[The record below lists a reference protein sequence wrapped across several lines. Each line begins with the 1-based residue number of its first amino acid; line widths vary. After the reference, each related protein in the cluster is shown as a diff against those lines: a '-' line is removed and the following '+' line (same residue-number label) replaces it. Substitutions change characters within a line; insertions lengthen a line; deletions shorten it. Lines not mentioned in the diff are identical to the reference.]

1 MTLIETHFPGS
12 TESRLRPTVAG
23 GVEQHPEGESTPR
36 ALVTLIHNSDRRSVE
51 AALQRI
57 GYVVRSTNDHTAAEV
72 MLRSFAPDLIVVDA
86 RDAYP
91 LPNNL
96 MTQVRRCPE
105 IYIIVVGANSD
116 DQRITVLRNGAD
128 HALPIEVSPDEV
140 AVRCQALMR
149 RSRQFAHAIV
159 SDGQPKNLYFG
170 PLDIDLG
177 RREIRVNRYPI
188 AATRLEFDLFSQ
200 LCLRPLEVCSRV
212 ELLESVWGPY
222 WVGDTHVVDVHL
234 SNLRRKLTE
243 RAPELRFLH
252 TVRGIGFR
260 LADDLLQLA
269 KHDLASSR
277 SLESQTASSNS

>member
-1 MTLIETHFPGS
+1 
-12 TESRLRPTVAG
+12 VAG
-23 GVEQHPEGESTPR
+23 GVEQRPEGESTPR
-36 ALVTLIHNSDRRSVE
+36 ALVTLIHNSDRLSVE

-72 MLRSFAPDLIVVDA
+72 MLRSFAPDLIVIDA

-116 DQRITVLRNGAD
+116 DQRMTVLRNGAD
-128 HALPIEVSPDEV
+128 HALPSEDSPDEV
-140 AVRCQALMR
+140 AVRCQSLMR
-149 RSRQFAHAIV
+149 RSRQFAHAIA
-159 SDGQPKNLYFG
+159 SDAQPKNLYFG

-188 AATRLEFDLFSQ
+188 ASTRLEFDLFSQ
-200 LCLRPLEVCSRV
+200 LCLRPLEVCSRT
-212 ELLESVWGPY
+212 ELLESVWGPH

>member
-12 TESRLRPTVAG
+12 TKSRLRPTVAG
-23 GVEQHPEGESTPR
+23 AIEQRPEGESTPR

-57 GYVVRSTNDHTAAEV
+57 GYVVRATDDRTAAEV
-72 MLRSFAPDLIVVDA
+72 MLRSFAPDLLVIDA

-116 DQRITVLRNGAD
+116 DQRMTVLRNGAD
-128 HALPIEVSPDEV
+128 HALPIDVSPDEV

-149 RSRQFAHAIV
+149 RSRQFTQIIATN
-159 SDGQPKNLYFG
+159 GQPKNLYFG
-170 PLDIDLG
+170 PLDVDLG

-188 AATRLEFDLFSQ
+188 TATRLEFDLFSQ

-212 ELLESVWGPY
+212 ELLESVWGPH

-234 SNLRRKLTE
+234 SNLRRKLNE
-243 RAPELRFLH
+243 RAPELRFMH

-269 KHDLASSR
+269 QHDLASSR
-277 SLESQTASSNS
+277 MLEAHTA

>member
-1 MTLIETHFPGS
+1 MTLIETHFPGA

-23 GVEQHPEGESTPR
+23 GVEQRPEGESTPR

-57 GYVVRSTNDHTAAEV
+57 GYVVRATDDRTAAEV
-72 MLRSFAPDLIVVDA
+72 MLRSFAPDLLVIDA

-116 DQRITVLRNGAD
+116 DQRMTVLRNGAD
-128 HALPIEVSPDEV
+128 HALPIDVSPDEV

-149 RSRQFAHAIV
+149 RSRQFTQIIATN
-159 SDGQPKNLYFG
+159 GQPKNLYFG
-170 PLDIDLG
+170 PLDVDLG

-188 AATRLEFDLFSQ
+188 TATRLEFDLFSQ

-212 ELLESVWGPY
+212 ELLESVWGPH

-234 SNLRRKLTE
+234 SNLRRKLNE
-243 RAPELRFLH
+243 RAPELRFMH

-269 KHDLASSR
+269 QHDLASSR
-277 SLESQTASSNS
+277 MLEAHTA

>member
-12 TESRLRPTVAG
+12 TKSRPRPTVAG
-23 GVEQHPEGESTPR
+23 AIEQRPEGESTPR

-57 GYVVRSTNDHTAAEV
+57 GYVVRATDDRTAAEV
-72 MLRSFAPDLIVVDA
+72 MLRSFAPDLLVIDA

-116 DQRITVLRNGAD
+116 DQRMTVLRNGAD
-128 HALPIEVSPDEV
+128 HALPIDVSPDEV

-149 RSRQFAHAIV
+149 RSRQFTQIIATN
-159 SDGQPKNLYFG
+159 GQPKNLYFG
-170 PLDIDLG
+170 PLDVDLG

-188 AATRLEFDLFSQ
+188 TATRLEFDLFSQ

-212 ELLESVWGPY
+212 ELLESVWGPH

-234 SNLRRKLTE
+234 SNLRRKLNE
-243 RAPELRFLH
+243 RAPELRFMH

-269 KHDLASSR
+269 QHDLASSR
-277 SLESQTASSNS
+277 MLEAHTA

>member
-1 MTLIETHFPGS
+1 MTVMTLIETHFPGS
-12 TESRLRPTVAG
+12 TKSRLRPTVAG
-23 GVEQHPEGESTPR
+23 AIEQRPEGESTPR

-57 GYVVRSTNDHTAAEV
+57 GYVVRATDDRTAAEV
-72 MLRSFAPDLIVVDA
+72 MLRSFAPDLLVIDA

-116 DQRITVLRNGAD
+116 DQRMTVLRNGAD
-128 HALPIEVSPDEV
+128 HALPIDVSPDEV

-149 RSRQFAHAIV
+149 RSRQFTQIIATN
-159 SDGQPKNLYFG
+159 GQPKNLYFG
-170 PLDIDLG
+170 PLDVDLG

-188 AATRLEFDLFSQ
+188 TATRLEFDLFSQ

-212 ELLESVWGPY
+212 ELLESVWGPH

-234 SNLRRKLTE
+234 SNLRRKLNE
-243 RAPELRFLH
+243 RAPELRFMH

-269 KHDLASSR
+269 QHDLASSR
-277 SLESQTASSNS
+277 MLEAHTA

>member
-1 MTLIETHFPGS
+1 
-12 TESRLRPTVAG
+12 VAG
-23 GVEQHPEGESTPR
+23 ANEQHPEGESTPR

-57 GYVVRSTNDHTAAEV
+57 GYVVRSTNDHAAAEV
-72 MLRSFAPDLIVVDA
+72 MLRSFAPDLIVIDA

-96 MTQVRRCPE
+96 MIQLRRCPE

-116 DQRITVLRNGAD
+116 DQRMTVLRNGAD
-128 HALPIEVSPDEV
+128 HALPSEVSPDEV
-140 AVRCQALMR
+140 AVRCQSLMR
-149 RSRQFAHAIV
+149 RSRQFAQAIA

-170 PLDIDLG
+170 PLDIDFG

-188 AATRLEFDLFSQ
+188 ASTRLEFDLFSQ

-212 ELLESVWGPY
+212 ELLESVWGPH

-277 SLESQTASSNS
+277 LLESQAASSNT

>member
-1 MTLIETHFPGS
+1 MTVMTLIETHFPGS
-12 TESRLRPTVAG
+12 TKSRPRPTVAG
-23 GVEQHPEGESTPR
+23 AIEQRPEGESTPR

-57 GYVVRSTNDHTAAEV
+57 GYVVRATDDRTAAEV
-72 MLRSFAPDLIVVDA
+72 MLRSFAPDLLVIDA

-116 DQRITVLRNGAD
+116 DQRMTVLRNGAD
-128 HALPIEVSPDEV
+128 HALPIDVSPDEV

-149 RSRQFAHAIV
+149 RSRQFTQIIATN
-159 SDGQPKNLYFG
+159 GQPKNLYFG
-170 PLDIDLG
+170 PLDVDLG

-188 AATRLEFDLFSQ
+188 TATRLEFDLFSQ

-212 ELLESVWGPY
+212 ELLESVWGPH

-234 SNLRRKLTE
+234 SNLRRKLNE
-243 RAPELRFLH
+243 RAPELRFMH

-269 KHDLASSR
+269 QHDLASSR
-277 SLESQTASSNS
+277 MLEAHTA

>member
-1 MTLIETHFPGS
+1 MTVMTLIETHFPGS
-12 TESRLRPTVAG
+12 TKSRPRPTVAG
-23 GVEQHPEGESTPR
+23 AIEQRPEGESTPR

-57 GYVVRSTNDHTAAEV
+57 GYVVRATNDHTAAEV
-72 MLRSFAPDLIVVDA
+72 MLRSFAPDLLVIDA

-116 DQRITVLRNGAD
+116 DQRMTVLRNGAD
-128 HALPIEVSPDEV
+128 HALPIDVSPDEV

-149 RSRQFAHAIV
+149 RSRQFTQIIATN
-159 SDGQPKNLYFG
+159 GQPKNLYFG
-170 PLDIDLG
+170 PLDVDLG

-188 AATRLEFDLFSQ
+188 TATRLEFDLFSQ

-212 ELLESVWGPY
+212 ELLESVWGPH

-234 SNLRRKLTE
+234 SNLRRKLNE
-243 RAPELRFLH
+243 RAPELRFMH

-269 KHDLASSR
+269 QHDLASSR
-277 SLESQTASSNS
+277 MLEAHTA

>member
-1 MTLIETHFPGS
+1 MTLIETHVPGS
-12 TESRLRPTVAG
+12 TKSRLRPTVAG
-23 GVEQHPEGESTPR
+23 AIEQRPEGESTPR

-57 GYVVRSTNDHTAAEV
+57 GYVVRATDDRTAAEV
-72 MLRSFAPDLIVVDA
+72 MLRSFAPDLLVIDA

-116 DQRITVLRNGAD
+116 DQRMTVLRNGAD
-128 HALPIEVSPDEV
+128 HALPIDVSPDEV

-149 RSRQFAHAIV
+149 RSRQFTQIIATN
-159 SDGQPKNLYFG
+159 GQPKNLYFG
-170 PLDIDLG
+170 PLDVDLG

-188 AATRLEFDLFSQ
+188 TATRLEFDLFSQ

-212 ELLESVWGPY
+212 ELLESVWGPH

-234 SNLRRKLTE
+234 SNLRRKLNE
-243 RAPELRFLH
+243 RAPELRFMH

-269 KHDLASSR
+269 QHDLASSR
-277 SLESQTASSNS
+277 MLEAHTA

>member
-1 MTLIETHFPGS
+1 
-12 TESRLRPTVAG
+12 VAG
-23 GVEQHPEGESTPR
+23 AVEQRPDGESTPR

-57 GYVVRSTNDHTAAEV
+57 GYVVRATNDHTAAEV
-72 MLRSFAPDLIVVDA
+72 MLRSFTPDLIVIDA

-116 DQRITVLRNGAD
+116 DQRMTVLRNGAD

-149 RSRQFAHAIV
+149 RSRQFAHAIT

-170 PLDIDLG
+170 PLDVDLG

-212 ELLESVWGPY
+212 ELLESVWGPH

-269 KHDLASSR
+269 EHDLASSR
-277 SLESQTASSNS
+277 MLESQTASSNF

>member
-1 MTLIETHFPGS
+1 MTVMTLIETHFPGS
-12 TESRLRPTVAG
+12 TGSTLRPTQD
-23 GVEQHPEGESTPR
+23 GVVKQHPEGESSPR
-36 ALVTLIHNSDRRSVE
+36 VLVTLIHNSDRRSVE

-57 GYVVRSTNDHTAAEV
+57 GYLVRSTNDHTAAEV
-72 MLRSFAPDLIVVDA
+72 MLRSFSPDLIVIDA
-86 RDAYP
+86 RDVYP

-96 MTQVRRCPE
+96 MMQVRRCPE

-116 DQRITVLRNGAD
+116 DQRMTVLRNGAD
-128 HALPIEVSPDEV
+128 HALPTEVSPDEV

-149 RSRQFAHAIV
+149 RSQQFTQVITAH
-159 SDGQPKNLYFG
+159 GHPKNLYFG

-188 AATRLEFDLFSQ
+188 TATRLEFDLFSQ

-212 ELLESVWGPY
+212 ELLESVWGPH

-234 SNLRRKLTE
+234 SNLRRKLNE
-243 RAPELRFLH
+243 RAPELRFMH

-269 KHDLASSR
+269 THDLASSR
-277 SLESQTASSNS
+277 LLESHTA

>member
-12 TESRLRPTVAG
+12 TKSRPRPTVTGAI
-23 GVEQHPEGESTPR
+23 EQRPEGESTPR

-57 GYVVRSTNDHTAAEV
+57 GYVVRATDDRTAAEV
-72 MLRSFAPDLIVVDA
+72 MLRSFAPDLLVIDA

-116 DQRITVLRNGAD
+116 DQRMTVLRNGAD
-128 HALPIEVSPDEV
+128 HALPIDVSPDEV

-149 RSRQFAHAIV
+149 RSRQFTQIIATN
-159 SDGQPKNLYFG
+159 GQPKNLYFG
-170 PLDIDLG
+170 PLDVDLG

-188 AATRLEFDLFSQ
+188 TATRLEFDLFSQ

-212 ELLESVWGPY
+212 ELLESVWGPH

-234 SNLRRKLTE
+234 SNLRRKLNE
-243 RAPELRFLH
+243 RAPELRFMH

-269 KHDLASSR
+269 QHDLASSR
-277 SLESQTASSNS
+277 MLEAHTA